1 MIYCSN
7 ILLIVIVLFMIA
19 KIYNKREGLINK
31 LNRPPSGIPNVPS
44 DSLCLVSGL
53 MGIPVNQYGILV
65 TKCAFDKRDTQ
76 PDTSNTCTS

>member
-1 MIYCSN
+1 MIYYIN
-7 ILLIVIVLFMIA
+7 IVLIAIVIFLIA
-19 KIYNKREGLINK
+19 KTYNIREGHINE

-53 MGIPVNQYGILV
+53 IGIPVNQYGLLI
-65 TKCAFDKRDTQ
+65 THCAFDKRDTQ

>member
-1 MIYCSN
+1 MIYCIN
-7 ILLIVIVLFMIA
+7 ILLITIVCFLLA
-19 KIYNKREGLINK
+19 KMYNLKEGLVDK

-53 MGIPVNQYGILV
+53 IGAPVNQYGVLV
-65 TKCAFDKRDTQ
+65 THCAFDKRDTQ